1 MNPGFSKAS
10 DDFPDISPK
19 LETVAAL
26 LVVLGFV
33 IVQNDQDSV
42 SCAFIVRNQHSLFGL
57 VISALVLSSSSSN
70 AMRSVL

>member
-1 MNPGFSKAS
+1 VNPGFSKAS

-33 IVQNDQDSV
+33 IVQNDQDS
-42 SCAFIVRNQHSLFGL
+42 SLLCFHCKKSTQFVWTSNFSL
-57 VISALVLSSSSSN
+57 SFVIIIII
-70 AMRSVL
+70 